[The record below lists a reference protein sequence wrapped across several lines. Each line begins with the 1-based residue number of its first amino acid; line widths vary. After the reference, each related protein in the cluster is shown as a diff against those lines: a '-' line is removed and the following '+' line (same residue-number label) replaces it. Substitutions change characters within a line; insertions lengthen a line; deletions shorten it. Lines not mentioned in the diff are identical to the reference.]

1 MEYNIEKIGNRLR
14 LLRKAYGYTQDQ
26 AAEQL
31 GIDRR
36 HLSHLEKGTRG
47 ASIDLLLRAS
57 ELYGI
62 SLDMLITGHDSEGI
76 SIRHYLDVIVDFWIV
91 LRDSLYCS

>member
-1 MEYNIEKIGNRLR
+1 MEYNIEKIGQRLK

-31 GIDRR
+31 DIDRR

-47 ASIDLLLRAS
+47 ASIDLLLRIAD
-57 ELYGI
+57 LYGV
-62 SLDMLITGHDSEGI
+62 SLDMLVTGQDRNGTMLKHYFDAM
-76 SIRHYLDVIVDFWIV
+76 IRIWAA
-91 LRDSLYCS
+91 LRDAL